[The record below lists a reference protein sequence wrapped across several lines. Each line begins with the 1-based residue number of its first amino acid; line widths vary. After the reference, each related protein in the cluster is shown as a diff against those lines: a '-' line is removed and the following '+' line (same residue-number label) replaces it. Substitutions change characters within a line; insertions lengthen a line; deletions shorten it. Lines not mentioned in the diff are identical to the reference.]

1 MKVIEKLKIIEKYH
15 QEKTLSK
22 VARKYNIHPSTL
34 SRWLSKLENYPD
46 DFFIK
51 RWNRLEQEIEQKVM
65 MLKENKPDL
74 TLNRAKNTLK
84 EMGVKISIKGIYS
97 IWRRYGLVRRPVDD
111 PFSHFGPQTPETKR
125 VLEYV
130 QYWLK
135 RDNSTPRLK
144 TIAQLLNR
152 LPSYPIGY
160 DEVLKEIPERFLSL
174 RRKLDKLYTQFL
186 RISTPIFYRKIHKLR
201 LAMEKNGLYYSSIIA
216 GLLEILAL
224 QWMHTPEK
232 EIELNAL
239 LRKRMGNLRDPT
251 LNYQLTFLEATAQTE
266 LLQME
271 EAKILVYK
279 ASRLLRRLPYFTFC
293 ESFGDM
299 MTFLGDYNKALKY
312 HRLAL
317 ENVKDP
323 DAENRLKFKI
333 GLDLTISGNHQ
344 EALGYLK
351 NTAIDYRDKYYET
364 YALTSALANIGLGR
378 IEKALEWLKKTIE
391 KSKKDQFRNT
401 IFTAVCSFSAIAKAM
416 GQTSEA
422 QKLIKQYLPLIK
434 RYKLKREAEIMENLL
449 NPEITKPVCKHPSIQ
464 LIYLLKIARKSL
476 RISDYERVLRFA
488 KRYGLDGYLHRCLIF
503 IPEPVIHLL
512 NRGKNPRL
520 PSAFLRLPLFN
531 PETPVY
537 KLKFL
542 GRPVIYKNQ
551 KYLKFKLKPQEIAF
565 FIHIGLRVSEPERSI
580 SVDELYKNFFPKVK
594 DAQSRLAHLLV
605 NLKNQLMLPRNLLII
620 QSLSGIKVLLN
631 NGFYISTDNSEF
643 QQTIARAK
651 ALLRAGEWGFAK
663 KEFLQAFRLFR
674 GEPFKKNF
682 DDWSVNMRFK
692 ILSELETEAINFTK
706 ACLEHNDKHTAKKV
720 LEKILKIIPDSEEIK
735 NLSDSLIF

>member
-1 MKVIEKLKIIEKYH
+1 MIDKLKIIEEYH
-15 QEKTLSK
+15 QEKNLSK
-22 VARKYNIHPSTL
+22 VAKRYNLHPFIL
-34 SRWLSKLENYPD
+34 SRYLKRFEGKPEKL
-46 DFFIK
+46 FVK
-51 RWNRLEQEIEQKVM
+51 LWNRLEPEIEEKVM

-74 TLNRAKNTLK
+74 TLSQAKMMLK
-84 EMGVKISIKGIYS
+84 DMGIDISIKGIYS
-97 IWRRYGLVRRPVDD
+97 IWQRYGLVRRPVDD
-111 PFSHFGPQTPETKR
+111 PFSHFGPQTLETKR

-135 RDNSTPRLK
+135 RDNSTARLK
-144 TIAQLLNR
+144 TIAQLLNK

-174 RRKLDKLYTQFL
+174 RRRLDKLYVQFL
-186 RISTPIFYRKIHKLR
+186 RIPTPIFYRKIHRLR
-201 LAMEKNGLYYSSIIA
+201 LAMEKSGLYYSSIIA

-251 LNYQLTFLEATAQTE
+251 LNYILTSLEATARIE

-271 EAKILVYK
+271 ETKILVYK
-279 ASRLLRRLPYFTFC
+279 TSRLLRRLPYSAFY
-293 ESFGDM
+293 ESFGSLM
-299 MTFLGDYNKALKY
+299 SFLGDYNKALKF
-312 HRLAL
+312 HKMAL
-317 ENVKDP
+317 ETVKDH

-333 GLDLTISGNHQ
+333 GLNLTISGNHQ
-344 EALGYLK
+344 EALGSLK

-364 YALTSALANIGLGR
+364 YALTNALANLGLGR
-378 IEKALEWLKKTIE
+378 IEQALEWLKKTLE
-391 KSKKDQFRNT
+391 KSEREQFRNT
-401 IFTAVCSFSAIAKAM
+401 IFTAVSSFSAIAKAM

-422 QKLIKQYLPLIK
+422 QKLIKDYLPLIK

-449 NPEITKPVCKHPSIQ
+449 NPEILKIVCKHPSIQ
-464 LIYLLKIARKSL
+464 IIYLLKIARKSL
-476 RISDYERVLRFA
+476 KISDYEKVLRFA
-488 KRYGLDGYLHRCLIF
+488 KRYGLAGYLHRCLIF

-512 NRGKNPRL
+512 NRGKNPKL
-520 PSAFLRLPLFN
+520 PKVFLKLPLFN

-542 GRPVIYKNQ
+542 GRPVIYKNR

-565 FIHIGLRVSEPERSI
+565 FIHLGLRASEPDRSI
-580 SVDELYKNFFPKVK
+580 PVDEIYTNFFPRVR

-631 NGFYISTDNSEF
+631 NGFYISTDYSEF
-643 QQTIARAK
+643 EQ
-651 ALLRAGEWGFAK
+651 ALPGQRHCKGLVNGSLQK
-663 KEFLQAFRLFR
+663 KSFCRHSSY
-674 GEPFKKNF
+674 
-682 DDWSVNMRFK
+682 SVVSHLKR
-692 ILSELETEAINFTK
+692 ILMIGQ
-706 ACLEHNDKHTAKKV
+706 
-720 LEKILKIIPDSEEIK
+720 
-735 NLSDSLIF
+735 